1 MGSSLNKVMLI
12 GYTGKDAEVRYS
24 NTGLAV
30 LTVSLATNEP
40 YKDAD
45 GNWKENTTWHDIVC
59 YGNLAERMK
68 ENLKKGKRVYVEGRI
83 SKRNY
88 VDKNQNKRWVTEIV
102 GSNIILLER
111 AVAEADVQSE
121 DTADENRA
129 AGSADVE
136 ATPDEDLPF

>member
-1 MGSSLNKVMLI
+1 MASSLNKVMLI

-40 YKDAD
+40 YKDAE

-111 AVAEADVQSE
+111 AVAEADAQSDDASDE
-121 DTADENRA
+121 TRTAA
-129 AGSADVE
+129 SADTD

>member
-1 MGSSLNKVMLI
+1 MASSLNKVMLI

-30 LTVSLATNEP
+30 LTISLATNEP
-40 YKDAD
+40 YKDAE

-68 ENLKKGKRVYVEGRI
+68 ENLKKGKRIYVEGRI

-88 VDKNQNKRWVTEIV
+88 IDKNQNKRWVTEVV

-111 AVAEADVQSE
+111 IASDADARTDEAS
-121 DTADENRA
+121 DEVKTTE
-129 AGSADVE
+129 SADVDV
-136 ATPDEDLPF
+136 TPDEDLPF

>member
-1 MGSSLNKVMLI
+1 MASSLNKVMLI

-30 LTVSLATNEP
+30 LTISLATNEP
-40 YKDAD
+40 YKDAE

-88 VDKNQNKRWVTEIV
+88 IDKNQNKRWVTEVV

-111 AVAEADVQSE
+111 IASDADAR
-121 DTADENRA
+121 TDETTEEVKTTE
-129 AGSADVE
+129 SADVDV
-136 ATPDEDLPF
+136 TPDEDLPF

>member
-1 MGSSLNKVMLI
+1 MASSLNKVMLI

-40 YKDAD
+40 YKDTD

-68 ENLKKGKRVYVEGRI
+68 ENIKKGKRIYVEGRI

-88 VDKNQNKRWVTEIV
+88 IDKNQNKRWVTEIAA
-102 GSNIILLER
+102 SNIILLER
-111 AVAEADVQSE
+111 AVSDAQAQV
-121 DTADENRA
+121 DETLEEVRPDD
-129 AGSADVE
+129 SADVDV
-136 ATPDEDLPF
+136 TPDEDLPF